1 MESLPHN
8 YKIKAISTSTG
19 NITLI
24 ADNKPELLSAPPKE
38 FDGPGDLWSPE
49 DLLVAA
55 VADCFILSF
64 KAIAKA
70 SRVSWNSISCEASG
84 ILDKEGRSLQFTSF
98 EVNVKLDIPS
108 IEDHEKAARALQK
121 AEKSCLITNSLKAD
135 CHLKYEIINE
145 QT

>member
-8 YKIKAISTSTG
+8 YKVKAISTKADI
-19 NITLI
+19 ITLI
-24 ADNKPELLSAPPKE
+24 ADNKPELLSAAPRE

-70 SRVSWNSISCEASG
+70 SRVSWNSVSCEASG
-84 ILDKEGRSLQFTSF
+84 ILDKVERSLQFTSF

-108 IEDHEKAARALQK
+108 LEDHEKAARALQK
-121 AEKSCLITNSLKAD
+121 AEKGCLITNSLKAD

-145 QT
+145 ET

>member
-1 MESLPHN
+1 MENFPHH
-8 YKIKAISTSTG
+8 YKTKAISTITG

-24 ADNKPELLSAPPKE
+24 ADNKPELLSAPPEE

-70 SRVSWNSISCEASG
+70 SRVSWISISCEASG
-84 ILDKEGRSLQFTSF
+84 VLDKVERSLQFTSF
-98 EVNVKLDIPS
+98 EVNVKLDIPPD
-108 IEDHEKAARALQK
+108 EDHEKAARALQK
-121 AEKSCLITNSLKAD
+121 AEKNCLITNSLKAD
-135 CHLKYEIINE
+135 CNLEYEIIIE
-145 QT
+145 GT